1 MTSPETRQV
10 LTVRRRSIFV
20 EKVGVVGGGTM
31 GAGIAEVCAKAGSTV
46 VVAETKQEFADA
58 AQARIEKSIARG
70 VKSGKLSQ
78 DDADAALARVT
89 VTVDMEDLADS
100 DLVIEAAPE
109 VESIKADIF
118 ARLDKIVKPSGI
130 LATNTSSLPVV
141 KMAQATSRPGQVV
154 GVHFFNPVP
163 VMPLVEVVSA
173 LTTDEE
179 TATAVFDYV
188 KNTLGKTTVRAG
200 DRAGFIVNALL
211 IPYLTSAVRMLES
224 GYATKEDIDAAMKG
238 GAGYPMGPLTL
249 IDTVGLD
256 ITLNAAQS
264 LYDEFAEPHYAPPAL
279 LRRMVDA
286 GRLGKKSGKGF
297 YDYS

>member
-1 MTSPETRQV
+1 MA
-10 LTVRRRSIFV
+10 V
-20 EKVGVVGGGTM
+20 ELIGVVGGGTM
-31 GAGIAEVCAKAGSTV
+31 GAGIAEVCAKAGSDVIVLETSEEFAEAARKR
-46 VVAETKQEFADA
+46 VAGSIGKGVARGKITQEEADA
-58 AQARIEKSIARG
+58 A
-70 VKSGKLSQ
+70 V
-78 DDADAALARVT
+78 ARVR
-89 VTVDMEDLADS
+89 VTTDVSDLADR

-109 VESIKADIF
+109 IESLKVDIF
-118 ARLDKIVKPSGI
+118 TKLDAVVKPSGI
-130 LATNTSSLPVV
+130 LATNTSSLPVI
-141 KMAQATSRPGQVV
+141 KMAQATSRPGRVV

-163 VMPLVEVVSA
+163 VMPLVEIISA
-173 LTTDEE
+173 LTTEEE
-179 TATAVFDYV
+179 TANAVFDYV

-238 GAGYPMGPLTL
+238 GCGYPMGPLTL

-286 GRLGKKSGKGF
+286 GRLGRKTGQGF
-297 YDYS
+297 YSYN